1 MPGEMRELCGIET
14 RVRIDA
20 AVERLAGTCLPRQMP
35 EKGYRT
41 VAIHGYKSRMFQR
54 SDWYPQIG
62 FERSYF
68 LEDLKSMAA
77 MHICE
82 GAFPGSAM
90 QILQERSTVSFRHR
104 YRVNLRYLST
114 G

>member
-1 MPGEMRELCGIET
+1 
-14 RVRIDA
+14 
-20 AVERLAGTCLPRQMP
+20 MP

-82 GAFPGSAM
+82 GAFSGICDAD
-90 QILQERSTVSFRHR
+90 IAGEIHR
-104 YRVNLRYLST
+104 QLPAQV
-114 G
+114 